1 MVFEPTLG
9 LRRRVPMA
17 CHNREDRMFRS
28 ILSFGSVLVL
38 ALAACLLVT
47 PNILA
52 QSTASITGT
61 VTDATGAVIPNA
73 TVTVRNQNTGE
84 ERTMQTDSAGIY
96 AVPSLP
102 VGTYRVEVKS
112 SGMQTTA
119 APNLV
124 LNVGTTVRQDFS
136 LKVAATTETIEITA
150 AAPVVQGSTVSVGS
164 VVNQTTVQE
173 IPLNGRHFIDLTLL
187 TAGTVTPPANGFLTA
202 PLRGQGL
209 IRLQQRRRA
218 RRRSQLHDQRRQSQ
232 RPGAESNHLP
242 ADHQYGIRIQ
252 AGQFHLQR

>member
-1 MVFEPTLG
+1 
-9 LRRRVPMA
+9 
-17 CHNREDRMFRS
+17 MFRS

-187 TAGTVTPPANGFLTA
+187 TAGTVTPPANGPF
-202 PLRGQGL
+202 G
-209 IRLQQRRRA
+209 
-218 RRRSQLHDQRRQSQ
+218 
-232 RPGAESNHLP
+232 
-242 ADHQYGIRIQ
+242 
-252 AGQFHLQR
+252 